1 MKTFVTLLAATV
13 LAGWVGTARCAE
25 IPPPPE
31 PYPVELKVGE
41 LFEPCRSGEIAC
53 PARGPI
59 CDDGRVVAVVDTPD
73 GIGFKGVGRGTTL
86 CSAAGSTGFRRVFR
100 ITVK

>member
-1 MKTFVTLLAATV
+1 
-13 LAGWVGTARCAE
+13 
-25 IPPPPE
+25 
-31 PYPVELKVGE
+31 
-41 LFEPCRSGEIAC
+41 
-53 PARGPI
+53 
-59 CDDGRVVAVVDTPD
+59 VVAVVDTPD